1 MSYRL
6 GVDIRSF
13 EVDLADHASE
23 IAKTGRAGCQA
34 PHCKKQDIKIEK
46 GEIRQGVLVTIQ
58 EHQSMKWRHW
68 GCVTPE
74 VIHNWKEASGDD
86 MDMVDGYDE
95 LPTDVQAKVERAFEQ
110 GHVDDEDW
118 NGDIEMNRWTGK
130 TKQGM
135 FVKTPKS
142 NKNAKKSE
150 DDGVNADA
158 NDISAKANKKR
169 GRSKV
174 DEDDGDDDGAVKLPA
189 RRGRGKKA
197 VKAETSDV
205 DHDEP
210 DSAPPA
216 KKSRKAAKVKNEDA
230 DEQEAA
236 PKPATKRARG
246 KKTKSDEI
254 VKDEADEVAPE
265 KSSPAKRSRSKK
277 VAPLVNDE
285 DDGDELSGI
294 KAKPA
299 KRKNRGKKAT
309 AAGDE

>member
-1 MSYRL
+1 M
-6 GVDIRSF
+6 
-13 EVDLADHASE
+13 DLADRVSE

-34 PHCKKQDIKIEK
+34 PHCKKQDVKIEK

-135 FVKTPKS
+135 FVKTPKL
-142 NKNAKKSE
+142 NKSAKKGE
-150 DDGVNADA
+150 DDGVNEDA
-158 NDISAKANKKR
+158 NDVPAKANKKR

-174 DEDDGDDDGAVKLPA
+174 DEGDGDDDGAVKAPA
-189 RRGRGKKA
+189 KRARGKKVVEA
-197 VKAETSDV
+197 GTSDI
-205 DHDEP
+205 DHEEP
-210 DSAPPA
+210 ESAPPA

-230 DEQEAA
+230 DEQGAA
-236 PKPATKRARG
+236 PKPAAKRTRG
-246 KKTKSDEI
+246 KKTKSDDI
-254 VKDEADEVAPE
+254 VQADESAPE
-265 KSSPAKRSRSKK
+265 KSSPVKRSRSKK
-277 VAPLVNDE
+277 VAPLPNDE
-285 DDGDELSGI
+285 GDGVEPSEK
-294 KAKPA
+294 KAKPQ
-299 KRKNRGKKAT
+299 KRKARGKKAT
-309 AAGDE
+309 TADDE